1 MSVVLSPNEGICISS
16 KAQRPRRTAT
26 GKTVPTT
33 HYLMG
38 MIWIVNNKLAKAV
51 AAYTRLGRSITNHEW
66 GLSGHGGPASPR
78 GAGVTESGGPW
89 GRGSAVIGGFPRLQS
104 TVSPMLTGLWL
115 NPVDNKPNEKAW
127 EWGGSA
133 ERRRGSLEWEGWGG
147 VWSDC
152 VI

>member
-51 AAYTRLGRSITNHEW
+51 AAYTRLGRSITNHE
-66 GLSGHGGPASPR
+66 
-78 GAGVTESGGPW
+78 
-89 GRGSAVIGGFPRLQS
+89 
-104 TVSPMLTGLWL
+104 
-115 NPVDNKPNEKAW
+115 
-127 EWGGSA
+127 
-133 ERRRGSLEWEGWGG
+133 
-147 VWSDC
+147 
-152 VI
+152 